1 MVIESSVHSSE
12 RQGQGP
18 AYGTYL
24 SCFSYAVA
32 AAPVPN
38 STPRFRVQKLAHLPN
53 RARTRGPRFRN
64 QTLNLERSIHCS
76 HKVYPARATP
86 LYCCNAHKC

>member
-24 SCFSYAVA
+24 SYFSYAVA
-32 AAPVPN
+32 APVAN
-38 STPRFRVQKLAHLPN
+38 STPRFRVQKLTHLPN
-53 RARTRGPRFRN
+53 PAWTRGPRFRN
-64 QTLNLERSIHCS
+64 QTLKTPFTAVTFVL
-76 HKVYPARATP
+76 YPVTSRP
-86 LYCCNAHKC
+86 SS